1 MSRTKMLSTSTR
13 RGLFAGL
20 LAIALAGSVNAADVS
35 TATGTVSIEAT
46 PAKIAVFDI
55 AAIDTLDSL
64 GVKIAGLPS
73 NLYLPEL
80 AHLKEGAAVVG
91 DIFEP
96 NLEAL
101 SELEPDLIIVG
112 GRSSTQV
119 EATSQV
125 APTIDMT
132 MDGDD
137 LLQQAKTRLS
147 TYGGLFGKQAEA
159 EAATKALDAV
169 VEKAH
174 AAVSGKGKALIVM
187 TNGPKV
193 TAYGPGSRFG
203 WVHATLDL
211 PAAVPDV
218 EAATHGEAVSF
229 EFIRKANPD
238 WLLVLDRAAAIG
250 SEDQNA
256 RTTLDNELVA
266 ETTAW
271 KKGQVVYLPA
281 GDFYIAAGGVQ
292 AMSRV
297 FTAITD
303 AYSKAK

>member
-1 MSRTKMLSTSTR
+1 MVSTSTS
-13 RGLFAGL
+13 RGLFAGF

-64 GVKIAGLPS
+64 GVEIAGLPS

-174 AAVSGKGKALIVM
+174 AAVSGKGKVLIVM

-203 WVHATLDL
+203 WVHAALDL

-256 RTTLDNELVA
+256 KTTLDNELVA

-271 KKGQVVYLPA
+271 KKGQVIYLPA

>member
-1 MSRTKMLSTSTR
+1 MTIKIASIT
-13 RGLFAGL
+13 AL
-20 LAIALAGSVNAADVS
+20 LAIALTGASNAADIA
-35 TATGTVSIEAT
+35 TARGSVPIKAN

-64 GVKIAGLPS
+64 GIKIAGLPS

-80 AHLKEGAAVVG
+80 AHLKDSSAVVG

-101 SELEPDLIIVG
+101 SELAPDLIIVG
-112 GRSSTQV
+112 GRSSTQI
-119 EATSQV
+119 EAAAQV

-137 LLQQAKTRLS
+137 LLQQAKTRL
-147 TYGGLFGKQAEA
+147 TAYGALFGKQTEA
-159 EAATKALDAV
+159 ETETKALDAV
-169 VEKAH
+169 VEKAK
-174 AAVSGKGKALIVM
+174 AAVVGKGKALIVM

-203 WVHATLDL
+203 WVHSALDL

-229 EFIRKANPD
+229 EFIRNANPD

-256 RTTLDNELVA
+256 KATLDNELVA
-266 ETTAW
+266 ETAAW
-271 KKGQVVYLPA
+271 KKGQVIYLPA
-281 GDFYIAAGGVQ
+281 GDFYIAAGGVK

>member
-1 MSRTKMLSTSTR
+1 MLKTKITAVAAFLS
-13 RGLFAGL
+13 
-20 LAIALAGSVNAADVS
+20 LAFMGTVGAADID
-35 TATGTVSIEAT
+35 TAKGPVTIAVT

-64 GVKIAGLPS
+64 GIEIAGLPS

-80 AHLKEGAAVVG
+80 AHLKDGSAVVG

-101 SELEPDLIIVG
+101 SELQPDLIILG

-119 EATSQV
+119 DAASQV

-137 LLQQAKTRLS
+137 LLQQAKTRLT
-147 TYGGLFGKQAEA
+147 TYGTLFGKRAEA
-159 EAATKALDAV
+159 DTVAKALDAV
-169 VEKAH
+169 VAKAQ
-174 AAVSGKGKALIVM
+174 AAVAGKGKALIIM

-203 WVHATLDL
+203 WVHSALDL
-211 PAAVPDV
+211 PPAVPDV
-218 EAATHGEAVSF
+218 QAATHGEAVSF
-229 EFIRKANPD
+229 EFIANANPD

-256 RTTLDNELVA
+256 KATLDNELVA
-266 ETTAW
+266 STTAW
-271 KKGQVVYLPA
+271 KKGQVIYLPD
-281 GDFYIAAGGVQ
+281 GDFYIAAGGIQ

-303 AYSKAK
+303 AYAKAQ

>member
-1 MSRTKMLSTSTR
+1 MTIKIASIT
-13 RGLFAGL
+13 AL
-20 LAIALAGSVNAADVS
+20 LAIALTGASNAADIA
-35 TATGTVSIEAT
+35 TARGPVPIKAN

-64 GVKIAGLPS
+64 GIKIAGLPS

-80 AHLKEGAAVVG
+80 AHLKDGSAVVG

-101 SELEPDLIIVG
+101 SELAPDLIIVG
-112 GRSSTQV
+112 GRSSTQI
-119 EATSQV
+119 EAAAQV

-137 LLQQAKTRLS
+137 LLQQAKTRL
-147 TYGGLFGKQAEA
+147 TAYGALFGKQTEA
-159 EAATKALDAV
+159 ETETKALDAV
-169 VEKAH
+169 VEKAK
-174 AAVSGKGKALIVM
+174 AAVAGKGKALIVM

-203 WVHATLDL
+203 WVHSALDL

-229 EFIRKANPD
+229 EFIRNANPD

-256 RTTLDNELVA
+256 KATLDNELVA
-266 ETTAW
+266 ETAAW
-271 KKGQVVYLPA
+271 KKGQVIYLPA
-281 GDFYIAAGGVQ
+281 GDFYIAAGGVK

>member
-1 MSRTKMLSTSTR
+1 MSRTKIVATSTR

-35 TATGTVSIEAT
+35 TATGMVSIEAT

-64 GVKIAGLPS
+64 GVEIAGLPS

-203 WVHATLDL
+203 WVHAALDL

-271 KKGQVVYLPA
+271 KKGQVIYLPA

-292 AMSRV
+292 AMTRV